1 MESEK
6 YRHELKYHIGYSDYL
21 SLRSRLLPIM
31 QKDKNTDVDGR
42 YTVRSIYFDNY
53 KDKALQE
60 KINGVARREKF
71 RIRYY
76 NDNLSYIVLE
86 KKMKI
91 NSLCQK
97 RNVQISEEKC
107 RKLLSGDTGWM
118 LEFPNKLVHELYVK
132 MKNEQLYPK
141 VLVSYIREPY
151 VYKAGNIRVTFDF
164 NIRSTL
170 FHQGF
175 LEEELVDISVAD
187 DIEEIIL
194 EVKYDEYIPDII
206 FDLIQTAGC
215 RQNAFSKY
223 CVCRKFG

>member
-1 MESEK
+1 MKSEK
-6 YRHELKYHIGYSDYL
+6 YRHELKYNISYSDYL

-31 QKDKNTDVDGR
+31 QKDENIGKDGR
-42 YTVRSIYFDNY
+42 YMVRSIYFDNY
-53 KDKALQE
+53 RDKALQE
-60 KINGVARREKF
+60 KIDGAAKREKF

-91 NSLCQK
+91 NSLCK
-97 RNVQISEEKC
+97 KSNAQISEEEC

-118 LEFPNKLVHELYVK
+118 LKFPNDLIHELYVK

-151 VYKAGNIRVTFDF
+151 VYKAGNIRVTFDS

-170 FHQGF
+170 FCQSF
-175 LEEELVDISVAD
+175 LEAEPVDISAVD
-187 DIEEIIL
+187 DIGEMIL

-206 FDLIQTAGC
+206 FDLIQMPGC

-223 CVCRKFG
+223 CECRKFG